1 MTASHYGMG
10 YMGGHV
16 FAQKTP
22 AQRQSKGDRLVNREY
37 QLMHDPVAQSLTPQL
52 LAETEFIN
60 HCRKGKLS

>member
-1 MTASHYGMG
+1 
-10 YMGGHV
+10 MGGHV

-22 AQRQSKGDRLVNREY
+22 APRQSKGDYLVNREY